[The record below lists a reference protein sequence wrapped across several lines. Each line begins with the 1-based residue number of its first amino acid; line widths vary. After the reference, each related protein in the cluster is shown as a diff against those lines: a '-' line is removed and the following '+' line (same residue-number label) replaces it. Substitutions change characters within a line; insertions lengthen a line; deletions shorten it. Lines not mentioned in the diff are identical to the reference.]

1 MQIRRD
7 PVTVIGDETRK
18 CHWPRGRED
27 AGSRTIREPG
37 DLPGMLK
44 PSIRSSR
51 EEPEMSERDYTF
63 SADTYPAHIEVCGI
77 CGRRVHRLP
86 PDQTRLY
93 FIIWGW
99 QYQG

>member
-1 MQIRRD
+1 
-7 PVTVIGDETRK
+7 
-18 CHWPRGRED
+18 
-27 AGSRTIREPG
+27 
-37 DLPGMLK
+37 
-44 PSIRSSR
+44 
-51 EEPEMSERDYTF
+51 MSERDYTF